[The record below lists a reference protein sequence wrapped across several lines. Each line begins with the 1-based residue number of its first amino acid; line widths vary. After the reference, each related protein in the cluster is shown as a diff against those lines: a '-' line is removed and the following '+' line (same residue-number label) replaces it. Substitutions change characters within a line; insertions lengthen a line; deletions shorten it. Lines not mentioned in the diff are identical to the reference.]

1 MKKLLATLFI
11 ALCSFVYAETGL
23 LLVSSDPSGAEITRD
38 GVSLGVTPR
47 LVTILEVGELH
58 RLTLAK
64 TGYQAKRVDV
74 RFLNG
79 REPVI
84 VNEKLVLDSG
94 ALEIKT
100 EPAGASV
107 LVNGLERG
115 KTPLSLI
122 GIPKGYISVT
132 VKHEGFK
139 NETRELKMTAGEV
152 QNLYLA
158 LQPLEGTLQLNT
170 VPEGGRIYLNDI
182 FRGKA
187 PLTLTNVEPGIYKA
201 RAELEGF
208 APIEREINIKNG
220 TSVSEEFRLSNVMGR
235 LEIRTNPA
243 GAQVF
248 VDGKLVGM
256 TKRLGGEVDAFS
268 EYLPIENLVEG
279 EHTVLISKEG
289 YANSTRHPKI
299 QQSKTSK
306 ANVTLRRVFTPNV
319 EIVTPT
325 GKYRGV
331 YVSADNEQVMIEIKM
346 GIQRGFA
353 KSDIVKMTFLENE
366 SVK

>member
-1 MKKLLATLFI
+1 MKKILAIFLI
-11 ALCSFVYAETGL
+11 ALSLFAYAETGL
-23 LLVSSDPSGAEITRD
+23 LLVTSEPSGAEITRD

-47 LVTILEVGELH
+47 LITILEIGELH
-58 RLTLAK
+58 RLTLSK
-64 TGYQAKRVDV
+64 TGYQPKRVDV

-79 REPVI
+79 REPIV

-94 ALEIKT
+94 ALEVKT
-100 EPAGASV
+100 VPAGASV

-115 KTPLSLI
+115 KTPLSLS

-132 VKHEGFK
+132 IKHEGFK
-139 NETRELKMTAGEV
+139 SETRELKMSAGEV
-152 QNLYLA
+152 QHLYLE
-158 LQPLEGTLQLNT
+158 LQPLDGTLQINT

-182 FRGKA
+182 YRGKA

-201 RAELEGF
+201 RAELEGY
-208 APIEREINIKNG
+208 ASVERDIDIKNG
-220 TSVSEEFRLSNVMGR
+220 TAVSEEFRLSNVMGR

-256 TKRLGGEVDAFS
+256 TKQVGGEVDAFS
-268 EYLPIENLVEG
+268 EFLQIENLVEG
-279 EHTVLISKEG
+279 EYTVIISKEG

-299 QQSKTSK
+299 RQSKTSK
-306 ANVTLRRVFTPNV
+306 ANVTLRRIFTPNV
-319 EIVTPT
+319 EIITPN

-331 YVSADNEQVMIEIKM
+331 YVSADNEQVMVEIKM

-353 KSDIVKMTFLENE
+353 KSDIIKMTFLENE
-366 SVK
+366 TEK